1 MVLVIYIQS
10 YLMLMENNYLYLFDW
25 HQVIIMPKLFML
37 LNHLIQDLALVFTF
51 LTEPPYR

>member
-1 MVLVIYIQS
+1 MVLVIYIQC